1 MSAACHTSCHARRVC
16 RGHPCSVPARA
27 GGKRNL
33 TDVSAEATAVRE
45 MTEETGG
52 ARRAGGRTG
61 ACPAAGRAAEQPG
74 PAVLGGGVAAGASAA
89 VGLGTPPAA
98 CTAAAQTDA
107 LGCLILLY
115 SHPLPVGAAGLL
127 SGYHVGGQLQPVL
140 WYPAGCYAC
149 YPHRLAG
156 GDELPAQ
163 YQRLAARRLAMRAA
177 APPGFDD
184 TQELAWV
191 PLAEVLEGLCA
202 PAPAPALPRLAA
214 PAVQRGAEPTL
225 QRGLRRSSSP
235 LAIH

>member
-1 MSAACHTSCHARRVC
+1 MPRAPTPHC
-16 RGHPCSVPARA
+16 RPARA

-61 ACPAAGRAAEQPG
+61 ACPAAGLQCLLCLAAASQRAPSERRSQ
-74 PAVLGGGVAAGASAA
+74 SKC
-89 VGLGTPPAA
+89 PPAA
-98 CTAAAQTDA
+98 CSARRHVTRYRPID
-107 LGCLILLY
+107 LPY
-115 SHPLPVGAAGLL
+115 SNPLPGGAAGLL

-202 PAPAPALPRLAA
+202 PAPFSIHPLPGRACNAKGRRADLA
-214 PAVQRGAEPTL
+214 G
-225 QRGLRRSSSP
+225 GLRVSPSP
-235 LAIH
+235 LAIHRQHAHALLG